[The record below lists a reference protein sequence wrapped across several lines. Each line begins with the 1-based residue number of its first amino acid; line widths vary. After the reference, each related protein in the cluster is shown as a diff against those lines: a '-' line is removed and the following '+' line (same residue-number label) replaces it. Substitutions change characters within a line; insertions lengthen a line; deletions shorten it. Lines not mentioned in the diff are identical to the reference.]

1 MTFEE
6 EKVERAKI
14 IISDEIP
21 RPILNTVISEII
33 KWGRGFIPE
42 KEIENTH

>member
-14 IISDEIP
+14 IIFDEIP
-21 RPILNTVISEII
+21 RPILNLI
-33 KWGRGFIPE
+33 KVEVVRFTPE